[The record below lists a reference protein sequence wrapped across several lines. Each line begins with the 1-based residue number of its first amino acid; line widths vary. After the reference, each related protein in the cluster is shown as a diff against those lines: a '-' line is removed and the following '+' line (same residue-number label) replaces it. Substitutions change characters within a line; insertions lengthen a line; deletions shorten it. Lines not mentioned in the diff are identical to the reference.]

1 MKTGLALEGG
11 AMRGMFTAG
20 VLDVF
25 MDEGIKFDSI
35 TGVSAGAVFGVNF
48 LSGQKGRALR
58 YCKKFNK
65 DKRYMGLK
73 SFITTGNLVN
83 KEFAYGVVPEKYD
96 VFEDETFMKSGVPY
110 YAVVTNMITG
120 KREEHKIN
128 SVYGDMEILRAS
140 ASMPFVSK
148 PVILSGTPYLDGG
161 VSDSIPFERFID
173 EGYDK
178 VVIVLTRDKEYIKK
192 KMPSFPIELCY
203 KKYPEF
209 KKALKNR
216 HNMYNESLERINELE
231 KEGKVFVIRPS
242 EPIKVKRMEKNPEEL
257 KKVYDEGVNEAI
269 NEMKRLKEYLCI

>member
-1 MKTGLALEGG
+1 
-11 AMRGMFTAG
+11 
-20 VLDVF
+20 
-25 MDEGIKFDSI
+25 
-35 TGVSAGAVFGVNF
+35 
-48 LSGQKGRALR
+48 
-58 YCKKFNK
+58 
-65 DKRYMGLK
+65 MGLK

-83 KEFAYGVVPEKYD
+83 KEFAYNVVPTEYD
-96 VFEDETFMKSGVPY
+96 IFEDEIYMKSGVPY

-216 HNMYNESLERINELE
+216 HNMYNESLEKIKDLE
-231 KEGKVFVIRPS
+231 KEGRAFVIRPR
-242 EPIKVKRMEKNPEEL
+242 EPLQIKRMEKSPEGL
-257 KKVYDEGVNEAI
+257 QKVYDEGVNEALK
-269 NEMKRLKEYLCI
+269 EMNRLKEYLGI